1 MFYFEF
7 RILNPDLKSI
17 FVGSIL
23 KEIFECIVRVFLN
36 SFCLYISIFA
46 IFNLKKVRACEFLDV
61 IDKIGNK
68 SCDALES

>member
-46 IFNLKKVRACEFLDV
+46 IFNLKIFNLKKVLVNFLT
-61 IDKIGNK
+61 
-68 SCDALES
+68 